1 MFKENINDK
10 PESKSSVTSQDSGLA
25 LESYGPLPSTPQ
37 ITFRES
43 ECAYIVQI
51 DALCTL
57 SVRKVSQVIP
67 GGQQE
72 GEHEVVHQVQGE
84 RYKRKF

>member
-10 PESKSSVTSQDSGLA
+10 PESKSSVTSQDSGLS

-51 DALCTL
+51 DDL
-57 SVRKVSQVIP
+57 STP
-67 GGQQE
+67 EYQE
-72 GEHEVVHQVQGE
+72 GVPSLRVPNRQSSPE
-84 RYKRKF
+84 